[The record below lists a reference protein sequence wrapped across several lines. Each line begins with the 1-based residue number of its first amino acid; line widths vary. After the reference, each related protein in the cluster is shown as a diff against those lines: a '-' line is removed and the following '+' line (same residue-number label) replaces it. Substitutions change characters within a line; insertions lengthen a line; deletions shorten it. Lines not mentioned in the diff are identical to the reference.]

1 MILDPAS
8 SKRPASDALETVRK
22 TLALRGIVFVLVW
35 AKFELREILVSAG
48 FIDRVGEDKVF
59 MHPACRGGRLQRV
72 VCRRSRRSCA

>member
-8 SKRPASDALETVRK
+8 SRKAGIRAFETVRK
-22 TLALRGIVFVLVW
+22 TLSLRGIVFALVW

-59 MHPACRGGRLQRV
+59 MHPAYRGGRLPRV